1 MQARVFTKN
10 VVIYESNRHRGI
22 INLFEACPEHDMLLS
37 ALHWRLSRR
46 ELYAIQAS
54 QLFGP
59 TYTDNEEKR
68 PVIISPGFESEVSSI
83 QITANGL
90 ALATTLGD
98 RTPPVIQLYNQAALR
113 SGIDENSRTTTDR
126 YYTITPDFHTT
137 FFCASANQHV
147 SASPDKILLGAK
159 GELFELVYSY
169 GAANA
174 PVVPVVETGTD
185 VLALSWISANVASAG
200 LRDGRVL
207 LWDHRSRGSALRLR
221 HSGTV
226 CSLQQAETEN
236 FLLVAGLQNSFS
248 MYDLRMPRI
257 DININKILRTTGPKF
272 KKNTQ
277 CSQPFLQFN
286 GYENTDRYPIGMDFC
301 KELGIVAV
309 SQGENH
315 VGVFSR
321 NSGECIGSTYEHDKR
336 QDERHPFI
344 VVPGIEDPRISG
356 CLRFVEGSRGE
367 ICLFTNR
374 GGDIQRFMWSNYQ
387 EE

>member
-1 MQARVFTKN
+1 MQARVFAKN
-10 VVIYESNRHRGI
+10 VVTCESIRYRGI

-37 ALHWRLSRR
+37 AMHWRLSRR
-46 ELYAIQAS
+46 ELYTVQAS

-59 TYTDNEEKR
+59 TYADNEEKR
-68 PVIISPGFESEVSSI
+68 PVLISPGFESEVSSI

-90 ALATTLGD
+90 AIATTLGD
-98 RTPPVIQLYNQAALR
+98 RTPPVIQFYNQAALR
-113 SGIDENSRTTTDR
+113 SGIDKKVRRNN
-126 YYTITPDFHTT
+126 YHTITSDFHTT
-137 FFCASANQHV
+137 YFCASANRHV

-174 PVVPVVETGTD
+174 PVVPVVKTGTD

-236 FLLVAGLQNSFS
+236 FLLVAGLQDCFS

-257 DININKILRTTGPKF
+257 DINVNKILRTTIPKF
-272 KKNTQ
+272 KKNAQ
-277 CSQPFLQFN
+277 CTQPFLQFK

-315 VGVFSR
+315 VGFFSR

-336 QDERHPFI
+336 QDERDPFI
-344 VVPGIEDPRISG
+344 PMRGIEDPRISG

-374 GGDIQRFMWSNYQ
+374 GGDIQRFIWSNYQ